1 MIFSATKPNE
11 WVSKKIVDN
20 EKSVKFLI
28 AREILIKVGVLHEL
42 EEITSLSLQRLH
54 LFSKI

>member
-11 WVSKKIVDN
+11 WVSKKIADN

-28 AREILIKVGVLHEL
+28 AREISIKVGVLHEL